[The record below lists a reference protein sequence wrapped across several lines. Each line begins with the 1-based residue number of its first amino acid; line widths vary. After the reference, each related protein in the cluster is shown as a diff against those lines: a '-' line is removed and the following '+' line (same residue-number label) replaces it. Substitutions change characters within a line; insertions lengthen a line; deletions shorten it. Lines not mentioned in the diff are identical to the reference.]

1 VRVQR
6 EGSNVYVARAP
17 EGEEL
22 PATDFEDVVFT
33 SEEEH

>member
-6 EGSNVYVARAP
+6 EGLNVYVARAP
-17 EGEEL
+17 AGGRI
-22 PATDFEDVVFT
+22 PSVDFEDVVFT